1 MQLSSSEAK
10 DRLVT
15 RRRAG
20 PSRCSGRQRGILA
33 CAAGLALA
41 CAADSTSAPP
51 GAYTAA
57 LTGAREVPAVVTSAS
72 GTASFVLTGTTVTY
86 TIAATGF
93 SSPLT
98 VGHVHLGAAGETGPV
113 IVPFNIS
120 AQSGTV
126 ATGAIDV
133 GAPITFGNITISG
146 DSLRRLFENG
156 RAYVNLHTAA
166 FPGGEL
172 RGQVVRK

>member
-1 MQLSSSEAK
+1 MLP
-10 DRLVT
+10 T
-15 RRRAG
+15 RAG
-20 PSRCSGRQRGILA
+20 PSRCSPRQEGILRCSA
-33 CAAGLALA
+33 VLGVALALA
-41 CAADSTSAPP
+41 CAADSTSAPVVVSYS
-51 GAYTAA
+51 AV

-72 GTASFVLTGTTVTY
+72 GTAGFVLTGTTVTY
-86 TIAATGF
+86 IIATTGF
-93 SSPLT
+93 SNPLT
-98 VGHVHLGAAGETGPV
+98 VGHVHLGAAGQTGPV
-113 IVPFNIS
+113 IVPFNIT

-156 RAYVNLHTAA
+156 TAYVNLHTAG
-166 FPGGEL
+166 FPGGEI